1 MNLSENTNYLN
12 KQYNTGIDI
21 IEVKRIKD
29 SILKFENRFLERIFT
44 KDEIA
49 YCESKKSQKYQ
60 SYAGRFAAKEAVFKA
75 VSNYIEN
82 KYNIEWKDIEIIND
96 KTGRPYVNI
105 YGKLKETLTDISNA
119 DVSIS
124 HVEEFA
130 MANAIAVFNR
140 K

>member
-1 MNLSENTNYLN
+1 MNLSENINYLD

-29 SILKFENRFLERIFT
+29 SIIKFENRFLERIFT
-44 KDEIA
+44 KDEII

-75 VSNYIEN
+75 VSNHIEN
-82 KYNIEWKDIEIIND
+82 KFNIEWKDIEIIND

-105 YGKLKETLTDISNA
+105 YGKLKENLTDIRNV

-124 HVEEFA
+124 HVDDFA

-140 K
+140 R

>member
-75 VSNYIEN
+75 VSNNIEN

-105 YGKLKETLTDISNA
+105 YGKLKETLTDISNV